1 MIIIEFIKALILGIV
16 EGLTEFAPVS
26 STGHMILVDDMWLQ
40 SSQFLGSHSAF
51 TFKIVIQ
58 LGYVFAAAWVFRE
71 RYFEMLHI
79 GKYKH
84 VAHSEGMRSKP
95 HRLNLLHVLVGMI
108 PAGILGVLFDDF
120 IEAHLFSVPTVM
132 IGLFIGAIYMI
143 IADKYST
150 KVKHPQTVDQINYF
164 QAFVIGISQAV
175 AMWPGFSRS
184 GSTIS
189 TGVLMKLNH
198 KSASDFT
205 FIMAVPIMLA
215 ASALSLLKN
224 YQYIDLAHVPF
235 YIIGF
240 LAAFIVGLI
249 AIKTFLHL
257 INKVKLV
264 PFAIYRI
271 VLVIF
276 IAILYFGFGIGK
288 GI

>member
-1 MIIIEFIKALILGIV
+1 
-16 EGLTEFAPVS
+16 
-26 STGHMILVDDMWLQ
+26 MILVDDMWLK
-40 SSQFLGSHSAF
+40 SSEFLGSQSAF

-58 LGYVFAAAWVFRE
+58 LGSVFAAAWVFRE
-71 RYFEMLHI
+71 RFLEILHI
-79 GKYKH
+79 GKHKH
-84 VAHSEGMRSKP
+84 VEGENDQQRRSKP
-95 HRLNLLHVLVGMI
+95 RRLNLLHVLVGMV
-108 PAGILGVLFDDF
+108 PAGILGLLFDDF
-120 IEAHLFSVPTVM
+120 IEEHLFSVPTVM
-132 IGLFIGAIYMI
+132 IGLFVGAIYMI
-143 IADKYST
+143 IADKYSV
-150 KVKHPQTVDQINYF
+150 KVKNPQTVDQINYF

-198 KSASDFT
+198 KAASDFT

-215 ASALSLLKN
+215 ASGLSLLKH
-224 YQYIDLAHVPF
+224 YQDIQIADIPF
-235 YIIGF
+235 YILGF
-240 LAAFIVGLI
+240 LAAFTVGLI

-257 INKVKLV
+257 INKIKLI

>member
-1 MIIIEFIKALILGIV
+1 M
-16 EGLTEFAPVS
+16 
-26 STGHMILVDDMWLQ
+26 
-40 SSQFLGSHSAF
+40 
-51 TFKIVIQ
+51 
-58 LGYVFAAAWVFRE
+58 
-71 RYFEMLHI
+71 
-79 GKYKH
+79 
-84 VAHSEGMRSKP
+84 
-95 HRLNLLHVLVGMI
+95 
-108 PAGILGVLFDDF
+108 
-120 IEAHLFSVPTVM
+120 
-132 IGLFIGAIYMI
+132 
-143 IADKYST
+143 
-150 KVKHPQTVDQINYF
+150 DQINYF

-198 KSASDFT
+198 KAASDFT

-215 ASALSLLKN
+215 ASGLSLLKH
-224 YQYIDLAHVPF
+224 YQDIQIADIPF
-235 YIIGF
+235 YF
-240 LAAFIVGLI
+240 RLLAAFTVGLI

-257 INKVKLV
+257 INKIKLI

>member
-1 MIIIEFIKALILGIV
+1 MV
-16 EGLTEFAPVS
+16 
-26 STGHMILVDDMWLQ
+26 
-40 SSQFLGSHSAF
+40 
-51 TFKIVIQ
+51 
-58 LGYVFAAAWVFRE
+58 
-71 RYFEMLHI
+71 
-79 GKYKH
+79 
-84 VAHSEGMRSKP
+84 
-95 HRLNLLHVLVGMI
+95 
-108 PAGILGVLFDDF
+108 PAGILGFLFDDL
-120 IEAHLFSVPTVM
+120 IEKYLFSVPTVL

-143 IADKYST
+143 IADKYSKT
-150 KVKHPQTVDQINYF
+150 VQHPQTVDQINYF
-164 QAFVIGISQAV
+164 QAFVIGISQAI

-198 KSASDFT
+198 KAASDFT
-205 FIMAVPIMLA
+205 FIMSVPIMLA
-215 ASALSLLKN
+215 ASGLSLLKH
-224 YQYIDLAHVPF
+224 YEYIHLAHTILHF
-235 YIIGF
+235 RI

>member
-1 MIIIEFIKALILGIV
+1 
-16 EGLTEFAPVS
+16 
-26 STGHMILVDDMWLQ
+26 
-40 SSQFLGSHSAF
+40 
-51 TFKIVIQ
+51 
-58 LGYVFAAAWVFRE
+58 
-71 RYFEMLHI
+71 
-79 GKYKH
+79 
-84 VAHSEGMRSKP
+84 
-95 HRLNLLHVLVGMI
+95 
-108 PAGILGVLFDDF
+108 LFDDF
-120 IEAHLFSVPTVM
+120 IEEHLFSVPTVM
-132 IGLFIGAIYMI
+132 IGLFVGAIYMI
-143 IADKYST
+143 IADKYSA
-150 KVKHPQTVDQINYF
+150 KVKNPQTVDQISYF

-198 KSASDFT
+198 KAASDFT

-215 ASALSLLKN
+215 ASGLSLLKH
-224 YQYIDLAHVPF
+224 YQDIQIADIPF
-235 YIIGF
+235 YILGF
-240 LAAFIVGLI
+240 LAAFTVGLI

-257 INKVKLV
+257 INKIKLI

>member
-58 LGYVFAAAWVFRE
+58 LGSVFAAAWVFRE

-95 HRLNLLHVLVGMI
+95 RRLNLLHVLVGMI

-164 QAFVIGISQAV
+164 QAFVIGLSQAV

-215 ASALSLLKN
+215 ASTLSLLKN